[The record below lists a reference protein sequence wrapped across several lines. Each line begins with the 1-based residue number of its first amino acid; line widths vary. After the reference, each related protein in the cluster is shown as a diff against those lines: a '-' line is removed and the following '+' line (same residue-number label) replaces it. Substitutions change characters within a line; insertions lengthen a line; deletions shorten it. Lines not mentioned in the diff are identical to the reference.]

1 MPHVSRKKLNKK
13 IYQKIGDEFIL
24 FILELKSSTD
34 TKSFL
39 TNLLTKTERVMLA
52 KRLAVIGMLIK
63 GYSFEAIQKTLEV
76 SPSTVDRFWK
86 VIQQYPNSFSLIR
99 LRIETKSKAKTGFWK
114 VLGDFLE
121 GLFWVENGKKR
132 KINIIRKTS
141 IRKSKSKVKVSYLGT
156 SKKVFHYDI
165 S

>member
-13 IYQKIGDEFIL
+13 VFQKIGDEFIGFVL
-24 FILELKSSTD
+24 DLKSSTE

-39 TNLLTKTERVMLA
+39 TNLLTKTERIMLA

-63 GYSFEAIQKTLEV
+63 GYSFEAIQQTLQI

-86 VIQQYPNSFSLIR
+86 IIQQYPSSFSLIR
-99 LRIETKSKAKTGFWK
+99 SRIETKSKAKTGFWK

-121 GLFWVENGKKR
+121 SLFLVENGKKR
-132 KINIIRKTS
+132 KINIMRKP
-141 IRKSKSKVKVSYLGT
+141 RVKVSYLGT